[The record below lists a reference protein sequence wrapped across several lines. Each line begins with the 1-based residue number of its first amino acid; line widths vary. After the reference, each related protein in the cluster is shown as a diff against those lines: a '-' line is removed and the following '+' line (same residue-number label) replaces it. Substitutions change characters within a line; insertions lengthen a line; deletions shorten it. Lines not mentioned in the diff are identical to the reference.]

1 MPCLIS
7 PKAETTVNISCLDLV
22 RKKKKKKIY
31 NKTTWNIKLHIRTPG
46 TGLPMEM
53 AIKTSKALSFNIL
66 VHVLL

>member
-1 MPCLIS
+1 MFLVCLIS

-22 RKKKKKKIY
+22 RKKKKNY

-46 TGLPMEM
+46 TGMPM
-53 AIKTSKALSFNIL
+53 AIKTSKALAFNIL